1 MGRGFMSDKDKD
13 NDKVEETE
21 NSRRNFLKNSG
32 LALGGLAVGGAFGGV
47 FVNNRN
53 RTDEKTEQTRSANP
67 NEALMFFTPDEF
79 QATIAASD
87 RIFPADDLGP
97 GAAEIGRAH
106 V

>member
-1 MGRGFMSDKDKD
+1 MSDNDKDKD
-13 NDKVEETE
+13 VEETE

-47 FVNNRN
+47 FGNNRN

-79 QATIAASD
+79 HATIAASD
-87 RIFPADDLGP
+87 CIFHAVDLCP
-97 GAAEIGRAH
+97 GVAEFNVTFYIGF
-106 V
+106 